1 MKMKTVEKNNQNII
15 YFENN
20 NTTAQTVWSSF
31 DQSCLIYI
39 AFLSKFAHI
48 IFEMHDKCTC
58 IAGDPYQAHFLISNF
73 LSVVLL

>member
-31 DQSCLIYI
+31 DQSWLKMLNLY
-39 AFLSKFAHI
+39 
-48 IFEMHDKCTC
+48 C
-58 IAGDPYQAHFLISNF
+58 I
-73 LSVVLL
+73 SV